1 MSKNENVL
9 LSQIKIVIEITKNKQ
24 KEKEDPFYEDLLK
37 RLNRLANYLQSNDYT
52 NDGLESRRIKG
63 AVRAYTDTGLVK
75 SFDDPL
81 LIELDKLETMLNEN

>member
-1 MSKNENVL
+1 MFKNTNVL
-9 LSQIKIVIEITKNKQ
+9 LCQIEIVIEITKNKQ

>member
-1 MSKNENVL
+1 MSKNANVL
-9 LSQIKIVIEITKNKQ
+9 LSQIEIVIEITKNKQ

-37 RLNRLANYLQSNDYT
+37 RLNLLANYLQNNNYT